1 MCTIR
6 TRYMRKH
13 QNTKNICKVTH
24 DNMDE
29 HLKWSHQLLLSVIK
43 ANCVKLLQSVQSSRT
58 LSV

>member
-1 MCTIR
+1 
-6 TRYMRKH
+6 MRKH